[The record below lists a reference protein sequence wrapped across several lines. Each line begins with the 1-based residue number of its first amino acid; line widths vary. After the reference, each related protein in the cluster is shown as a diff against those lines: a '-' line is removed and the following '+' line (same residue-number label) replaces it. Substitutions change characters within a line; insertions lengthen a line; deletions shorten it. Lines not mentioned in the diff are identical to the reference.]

1 MLPGEPAE
9 GLPPGRASFARIRLE
24 APAVLTRGD
33 RFILRAYSPPVTI
46 GGGMVLDPHAPRTGV
61 RTASARGRF
70 ERLAQTGESRPDD
83 RAIALMVEERAAAGL
98 PAAALTARAGIAPR
112 DVPATIQR
120 LQADGLVDDIQGVLF
135 ARGLREALAARL
147 QALVRE
153 YHTAHPLSEGLAR
166 EEARERI
173 FAHAA
178 PALFERVLADLAGAG
193 TVTGRDRLSGAG
205 HALSLSPREAE
216 ARDAIERELR
226 TGGLKPTEP
235 AAIAAAHGIAAR
247 CQRPRGRAAGAAESA
262 RSRSADCTSTRR
274 RSTT

>member
-1 MLPGEPAE
+1 
-9 GLPPGRASFARIRLE
+9 
-24 APAVLTRGD
+24 
-33 RFILRAYSPPVTI
+33 
-46 GGGMVLDPHAPRTGV
+46 
-61 RTASARGRF
+61 
-70 ERLAQTGESRPDD
+70 
-83 RAIALMVEERAAAGL
+83 
-98 PAAALTARAGIAPR
+98 
-112 DVPATIQR
+112 
-120 LQADGLVDDIQGVLF
+120 VLF

-216 ARDAIERELR
+216 ARDTIERELR

-235 AAIAAAHGIAAR
+235 AAIAAAHGIAADVSDR
-247 CQRPRGRAAGAAESA
+247 VVALLVRQKVAVKIGGLYFHQAALDDLKVDVRALKTAGPDA
-262 RSRSADCTSTRR
+262 RVDVLSFKERYGISRKFAIPLLEYLDRERVTRR
-274 RSTT
+274 AGETRVVL